1 MSVELIRHSGDDI
14 SIVDAARVSY
24 AQRATPNLD
33 GSISDDD
40 AKLLQFLMRQEHGTP
55 FEMVVFFFRVKT
67 SIAVA
72 REWFRHRIGSFNEV
86 STRYKE
92 MDIHDCYIPIDGHVR
107 TQVGKPG
114 NYSFEVASNEITTY
128 TKDRMREAYEFSF
141 AVYEDLLSVGVAR
154 EVARNVLPLGTGTEF
169 IWQVNFRSL
178 TNFLHLRTGPDAL
191 LEIRNEAFIVED
203 LITPISPV
211 TMEAWNEF
219 GRKAI

>member
-1 MSVELIRHSGDDI
+1 MPVELTRHSGNDI

-24 AQRATPNLD
+24 AQRADPNLD
-33 GSISDDD
+33 GSIRDSD
-40 AKLLQFLMRQEHGTP
+40 AKLLRFLMRQEHGTP
-55 FEMVVFFFRVKT
+55 FEMVTFFFRVNT

-86 STRYKE
+86 STRWKE
-92 MDIHDCYIPIDGHVR
+92 MSIDDCYRPDTDHMR

-114 NYSFEVASNEITTY
+114 AYHFEPLPIDQAVAGQMEIRLAY
-128 TKDRMREAYEFSF
+128 EAAFEAYGNLIS
-141 AVYEDLLSVGVAR
+141 LGVAR

-178 TNFLHLRTGPDAL
+178 TNFLHLRTGSGAL
-191 LEIRNEAFIVED
+191 QEIRDEALNVER
-203 LITPISPV
+203 LITPIIPIA
-211 TMEAWNEF
+211 MEAWNEF